1 MIPDKIFNPGIDV
14 TDHII
19 PLNFSKIFNN
29 KNPVHLEIGSGDGD
43 FIVELAV
50 NNQKINFVGIEIKR
64 NRYKKGIRKAQ
75 KLNCINIKLLYMDA
89 RIAIEELIYPDSLYA
104 IYINFPDP
112 WPKDKHTKHR
122 LINKEFVDILSNRI
136 INNGILEIASDHKE
150 YIFNSINILS
160 TSKNF
165 SNQYGEQKYLNEVKG
180 RPSTKFEQEYRNG
193 GSEIYYLKYINHK

>member
-29 KNPVHLEIGSGDGD
+29 KNPVYLEIGSGDGD

-50 NNQKINFVGIEIKR
+50 NNPKINFVGIEIKR
-64 NRYKKGIRKAQ
+64 NRYEKGIRKAQ

-89 RIAIEELIYPDSLYA
+89 RIALKELFCPDSLHA

-122 LINKEFVDILSNRI
+122 LINKEFVDILSNKI

-150 YIFNSINILS
+150 YIFNSIEILS

-165 SNQYGEQKYLNEVKG
+165 SNQFGEQKYLKEVKG
-180 RPSTKFEQEYRNG
+180 RPSTKFEQEYRNEG
-193 GSEIYYLKYINHK
+193 REIYYLKYLNHK